1 MRSSCASEHD
11 DGFLGSGRGCCRNCT
26 AGTCTGL
33 VGRVGCRV
41 NLGGALVDGSA
52 LAGFSSFGTVL
63 TGGALALALWRL
75 VV

>member
-11 DGFLGSGRGCCRNCT
+11 DDVLDSGRGCCRNCT

-33 VGRVGCRV
+33 LGRVGFRV
-41 NLGGALVDGSA
+41 ILGGALVNETG
-52 LAGFSSFGTVL
+52 LAGFGSIGTAL
-63 TGGALALALWRL
+63 TGCGALALLWR